1 MKSINMT
8 PEGLNAMKP
17 SQTGSVEQLFG
28 NDQAESEKTNKKL
41 SKVDAFEV

>member
-28 NDQAESEKTNKKL
+28 NDQAESDKTNKKL